1 MRKSN
6 KLLEKN
12 VGFFPHIFKNY
23 LDTIVELSLDSN
35 PLQSWDVLLL
45 SPSLLSALILNFT
58 FTGQRTDRS
67 SLAKMS
73 LC

>member
-6 KLLEKN
+6 KLLGKKC
-12 VGFFPHIFKNY
+12 GFFPPYFKNY

-45 SPSLLSALILNFT
+45 SPFSSFCLNFKLH
-58 FTGQRTDRS
+58 FHWS
-67 SLAKMS
+67 EN
-73 LC
+73 